1 LFSLGNQRRKI
12 EEKREKNGLKV
23 VNVLEWWDA
32 FNLKAEGPSLT
43 VLIDW
48 WQLAASSTNHCCQTW
63 QAEAKTRALPSYPV
77 CPNPSKPVD
86 NLKAEDPSLSLY
98 SVDTHNESKK
108 VVSVH
113 RLRLCMKLGLKLYF

>member
-48 WQLAASSTNHCCQTW
+48 WQLAVGSW
-63 QAEAKTRALPSYPV
+63 QHLPRTTAV
-77 CPNPSKPVD
+77 KLGM
-86 NLKAEDPSLSLY
+86 LKPSL
-98 SVDTHNESKK
+98 
-108 VVSVH
+108 
-113 RLRLCMKLGLKLYF
+113 